1 MGPETEND
9 ALQPRHSG
17 EKSLTGEP
25 KTGEARSAG
34 PWSRGRALLVL
45 KRILWWA
52 GLVLLLPGPAA
63 LYNEDA
69 IYGFFA
75 SLPPRLDTST
85 GDVDRF
91 LLMLTLTE
99 ERILA
104 TLVAGFVCWA
114 LCAVLGFVVFL
125 RESDRPAPRRSAW
138 RVVRRLTIVIVSTV
152 FLLAGALVGLLCN
165 IGIDLYYNP
174 IP

>member
-9 ALQPRHSG
+9 ALRPRRSG
-17 EKSLTGEP
+17 EKGLTGEP

-34 PWSRGRALLVL
+34 PWSRGRTLLVL

-63 LYNEDA
+63 LYDWEA
-69 IYGFFA
+69 VCSFFHFF
-75 SLPPRLDTST
+75 PTRLGVST
-85 GDVDRF
+85 TAGRLKLIR
-91 LLMLTLTE
+91 LLTD

-114 LCAVLGFVVFL
+114 LCAILGVVILL
-125 RESDRPAPRRSAW
+125 RGSVRPAPRHPVW
-138 RVVRRLTIVIVSTV
+138 RVARGLIIGLVSFV
-152 FLLAGALVGLLCN
+152 FLLSASFVGLVLM
-165 IGIDLYYNP
+165 IAVHV
-174 IP
+174 

>member
-1 MGPETEND
+1 MV
-9 ALQPRHSG
+9 
-17 EKSLTGEP
+17 
-25 KTGEARSAG
+25 EARSAG
-34 PWSRGRALLVL
+34 PWWRGRALLVL

-63 LYNEDA
+63 LYDWEA
-69 IYGFFA
+69 VCSFFHFF
-75 SLPPRLDTST
+75 PTRLGVST
-85 GDVDRF
+85 TAGRLKLIR
-91 LLMLTLTE
+91 LLTD

-104 TLVAGFVCWA
+104 ALVAGFVCWV
-114 LCAVLGFVVFL
+114 LCAVLGVVVFL
-125 RESDRPAPRRSAW
+125 RESDRPAPRRSVW

-152 FLLAGALVGLLCN
+152 FILAGALVGLLCN

>member
-17 EKSLTGEP
+17 EKGLTGEP

-34 PWSRGRALLVL
+34 PWSRGRTLLVL

-125 RESDRPAPRRSAW
+125 RESDRPAPRRSVW